1 MLCAS
6 VLNLIM
12 KKVSLENLFARKD
25 TLYLKIRKKANICSR
40 KKMLKV
46 TDLKMPLIQTI
57 KIGFT
62 SSLILAEVGKLI
74 MVEFLKR
81 FLFQRF
87 SNLEERFHGGL

>member
-1 MLCAS
+1 
-6 VLNLIM
+6 M